1 MGRSPAAARHSG
13 ETYDKEPT
21 HVIRQWV
28 PAWSLVVAACA
39 ASGTREVAVRPGIDV
54 LLTDSIHLVEG
65 RRVGLLT
72 NQTGVDRRGVSDVDR
87 LLQAGVNLTALF
99 SPEHGFRGAL
109 EEENIGHGV
118 DSATGLPVYSLYG
131 DVRAPTPAMLQN
143 LDVVLVDLQDIGA
156 RPYTYIS
163 TLLLTLEAAAAER
176 KPVVVLDR
184 PNPIAGVTVQGDI
197 LDTAF
202 ATFVG
207 MLPVPLRHGMT
218 MGELARFGAA
228 RRGLSASLLVVP
240 VAGWDRGQWFDE
252 TGLPW
257 VRPSPNMP
265 DVESAT
271 HYPGIVVFEGT
282 NLSVGRGTPIAFQV
296 VGAPWLDP
304 ARVRARVGEV
314 PGVLVS
320 DTAITPIDP
329 TDHKYPAQRL
339 PALKVRAADRG
350 IYDPTLLAARLLA
363 AIREVHR
370 DRLSFNPPIFDRLAG
385 SDAWRLAI
393 LRGESGE
400 QTWQSWQPAVAEF
413 TRLRE
418 AYLLYR

>member
-1 MGRSPAAARHSG
+1 M
-13 ETYDKEPT
+13 
-21 HVIRQWV
+21 IRQWV
-28 PAWSLVVAACA
+28 PAWSLLVAACA
-39 ASGTREVAVRPGIDV
+39 ASGAQGPAVRPGIEV
-54 LLTDSIHLVEG
+54 LLTDSLHLVAG
-65 RRVGLLT
+65 RRVALLT
-72 NQTGVDRRGVSDVDR
+72 NQTGVDREGVSDVDR
-87 LLQAGVNLTALF
+87 LLRAGVNLTALF

-109 EEENIGHGV
+109 EQENIGHGV

-131 DVRAPTPAMLQN
+131 DVRAPTPVMLQN

-184 PNPIAGVTVQGDI
+184 PNPIAGVAVQGDV

-228 RRGLSASLLVVP
+228 RLGLSASLLVVP
-240 VAGWDRGQWFDE
+240 VAGWDRDQWFDE

-282 NLSVGRGTPIAFQV
+282 NLSVGRGTPMAFQA
-296 VGAPWLDP
+296 VGAPWLD
-304 ARVRARVGEV
+304 AVRVRALLGEV
-314 PGVLVS
+314 PGVSVT
-320 DTAITPIDP
+320 DTVITPLAP
-329 TDHKYPAQRL
+329 TDGKYPGERL
-339 PALKVRAADRG
+339 PALKFAVTDRG
-350 IYDPTLLAARLLA
+350 GYDPTLLGAKLLA
-363 AIREVHR
+363 AIRTVHR
-370 DRLSFNPPIFDRLAG
+370 DRLSFNAPTFDRLAG
-385 SDAWRLAI
+385 GDRWRLAV
-393 LRGESGE
+393 LAGQLGEE
-400 QTWQSWQPAVAEF
+400 TWRSWQAEVAEF
-413 TRLRE
+413 KRLRE